1 MSMKQA
7 KWLVAT
13 LLILGVLTYL
23 WGRAPS
29 KISTDTPVSG
39 PLTEVQPLAD
49 CQVKGEGCDVAIEGL
64 GTFRISMPKTV
75 VPLEKF
81 AFRVTPQGEV
91 ARSVGAVRVDFEM
104 VGMDMG
110 INAYRLER
118 LADGDYRADI
128 ILPVCT
134 SERTDW
140 LANVTIHST
149 EGAYLVRLPFQVD
162 RSRPSDGS
170 D

>member
-29 KISTDTPVSG
+29 KITTDVPVSG
-39 PLTEVQPLAD
+39 ALTQVETPDD
-49 CQVKGEGCDVAIEGL
+49 CQLKGEGCTVTVDGL
-64 GTFRISMPKTV
+64 GAFRVAMPATV

-81 AFRVTPQGEV
+81 VFTVEPLGE
-91 ARSVGAVRVDFEM
+91 ASRSVGSIRVDFEM
-104 VGMDMG
+104 IDMDMG
-110 INAYRLER
+110 INVYRLER
-118 LADGDYRADI
+118 LADGHYQATI

-134 SERTDW
+134 SDRSDW
-140 LANVTIHST
+140 LANLTINST
-149 EGAYLVRLPFQVD
+149 EGAYLLRLPFAMD
-162 RSRPSDGS
+162 RSRPSGG
-170 D
+170 

>member
-29 KISTDTPVSG
+29 KISTDAPVTGALTQVETPD
-39 PLTEVQPLAD
+39 D
-49 CQVKGEGCDVAIEGL
+49 CRVKGEGCEVTIDGL
-64 GTFRISMPKTV
+64 GTFLVSMPETV

-81 AFRVTPQGEV
+81 TFAVEPRGEA
-91 ARSVGAVRVDFEM
+91 ARSVGSVRVDFEM

-110 INAYRLER
+110 INAYRLDR
-118 LADGDYRADI
+118 LADGRYQATI

-134 SERTDW
+134 TDRSDW
-140 LANVTIHST
+140 LANLSIHST
-149 EGAYLVRLPFQVD
+149 EGAYLLRLPFEVD
-162 RSRPSDGS
+162 RSRPSGS
-170 D
+170 

>member
-29 KISTDTPVSG
+29 KIATDVPVTG
-39 PLTEVQPLAD
+39 ALTQVQAPSD
-49 CQVKGEGCDVAIEGL
+49 CRLKGEGCTVSIDGL
-64 GTFRISMPKTV
+64 GTFQVSMPETV

-81 AFRVTPQGEV
+81 AFTVEPQGEV

-118 LADGDYRADI
+118 QADDHYRATV

-134 SERTDW
+134 TDRSDW
-140 LANVTIHST
+140 LANLTIHST
-149 EGAYLVRLPFQVD
+149 EGAYLLQLPFSVD
-162 RSRPSDGS
+162 RSRPADG
-170 D
+170 

>member
-13 LLILGVLTYL
+13 LLVLGVLTYL

-29 KISTDTPVSG
+29 KIATDVPVTG
-39 PLTEVQPLAD
+39 ALTQIQAPSD
-49 CQVKGEGCDVAIEGL
+49 CDLKGEGCSVAIDGL
-64 GTFRISMPKTV
+64 GVFRVAMPETI

-81 AFRVTPQGEV
+81 AFTVEPQGEV

-118 LADGDYRADI
+118 QADDRYRAMV

-134 SERTDW
+134 TDRSDW
-140 LANVTIHST
+140 RANLTIHST
-149 EGAYLVRLPFQVD
+149 EGAYLVQLPFAVD
-162 RSRPSDGS
+162 RSRPAGG
-170 D
+170 

>member
-1 MSMKQA
+1 MKQA
-7 KWLVAT
+7 KWMVAT
-13 LLILGVLTYL
+13 LLILGVLSYL

-29 KISTDTPVSG
+29 KLSVDTPVSG
-39 PLTEVQPLAD
+39 SLTQVKAPTD
-49 CQVKGEGCDVAIEGL
+49 CEIKGEGCRVSIDGL
-64 GTFRISMPKTV
+64 GAFLVTMPERV

-81 AFRVTPQGEV
+81 AFEVIPQGES
-91 ARSVGAVRVDFEM
+91 ARSVGEVRVDFEM

-118 LADGDYRADI
+118 LADGRYRQDI

-134 SERTDW
+134 TTRTDW
-140 LANVTIHST
+140 VANLTLRST

-162 RSRPSDGS
+162 SSR
-170 D
+170 

>member
-7 KWLVAT
+7 KWMVAT
-13 LLILGVLTYL
+13 LLILGVLSYL

-29 KISTDTPVSG
+29 KLSVDSPVSG
-39 PLTEVQPLAD
+39 AFTLVEAPAD
-49 CQVKGEGCDVAIEGL
+49 CALKGEGCRVSIDGL
-64 GTFRISMPKTV
+64 GAFRVSMPERV

-81 AFRVTPQGEV
+81 AFEVVPQGEA
-91 ARSVGAVRVDFEM
+91 ARSVGEVRVDFEM

-118 LADGDYRADI
+118 LADGRYRQDI

-134 SERTDW
+134 STRTDW
-140 LANVTIHST
+140 IANLTIRST
-149 EGAYLVRLPFQVD
+149 EGAYLVRLPFDV
-162 RSRPSDGS
+162 DGS
-170 D
+170 R